1 MKPFLILETGVP
13 IEPLRRHGSFGHWIR
28 VAAGLHA
35 RQVRHVRVLDGED
48 VLAMT
53 VDARARAGPR
63 LLRRAQPRSAER
75 RSGKDR
81 RQIDNGPPTNYE
93 RRRAIEARQPE
104 LIEVHMSED
113 EIRALGFVFEQA
125 TASVSG

>member
-1 MKPFLILETGVP
+1 MAQRGVSKTP
-13 IEPLRRHGSFGHWIR
+13 PKIHPNQSTSSMIVEQRRG
-28 VAAGLHA
+28 
-35 RQVRHVRVLDGED
+35 
-48 VLAMT
+48 
-53 VDARARAGPR
+53 
-63 LLRRAQPRSAER
+63 AER

-113 EIRALGFVFEQA
+113 EIRALGCVFEQT
-125 TASVSG
+125 TASANG

>member
-1 MKPFLILETGVP
+1 MGFSQMAQGGVSKTHP
-13 IEPLRRHGSFGHWIR
+13 HIHPNQPTSS
-28 VAAGLHA
+28 
-35 RQVRHVRVLDGED
+35 
-48 VLAMT
+48 MT
-53 VDARARAGPR
+53 VEHR
-63 LLRRAQPRSAER
+63 RSAER

-113 EIRALGFVFEQA
+113 EIRALGFVFEQT

>member
-1 MKPFLILETGVP
+1 MGFSHMAQRGV
-13 IEPLRRHGSFGHWIR
+13 SKT
-28 VAAGLHA
+28 HA
-35 RQVRHVRVLDGED
+35 NTHPNQPTSS
-48 VLAMT
+48 MT
-53 VDARARAGPR
+53 VEH
-63 LLRRAQPRSAER
+63 RRGAER

-81 RQIDNGPPTNYE
+81 RQVENGPPTNYE

-125 TASVSG
+125 TAAVSG